1 MNINPSWKYRDI
13 IVKVWALKTEYQ
25 EVLASFYYT
34 RDRNE
39 FMRKVKTQIYS
50 LKMHENR
57 KDEIWS
63 IMNYVSEYEGEDED
77 EEDFEFDD

>member
-1 MNINPSWKYRDI
+1 MNINPSWKYVDI
-13 IVKVWALKTEYQ
+13 IYKIWTLKSEYQ
-25 EVLASFYYT
+25 EILASFYYT

-63 IMNYVSEYEGEDED
+63 IMNYVSEYEGEFED
-77 EEDFEFDD
+77 EEDFKFDD

>member
-1 MNINPSWKYRDI
+1 MIINPSWKYVDI
-13 IVKVWALKTEYQ
+13 VCRLWTLKSEYQ
-25 EVLASFYYT
+25 EILASFCYT
-34 RDRNE
+34 RDRNDFIRE
-39 FMRKVKTQIYS
+39 VKTQIYS

-63 IMNYVSEYEGEDED
+63 IMNYTGENEGEDED